1 LIDSPCIKVCKLDQA
16 TGLCAGCLRSIDEIR
31 AWRDASLE
39 QKQAIVKAA
48 SERRQREAA

>member
-1 LIDSPCIKVCKLDQA
+1 MIESPCINVCKLDQV

-39 QKQAIVKAA
+39 QKKAILDAA
-48 SERRQREAA
+48 SERRQRQAA